1 MSLKGKTRIAI
12 CTPTAGYVRIEW
24 AESLSRLQLE
34 LHKDKR
40 LDVQDSKL
48 FYIAGS
54 VIPYNRQWCVDE
66 AIKWGASHVLFIDD
80 DMSFT
85 PTVVKRLLRSRDL
98 PIVAANATKRVY
110 PIKFMSLDFNGNE
123 VATTAETVG
132 LQEVMMTG
140 NAMILI
146 RTEVFQNLEKPWF
159 AFPYYPKQDMWETE
173 DYYFNRKATEKGYPI
188 VIDHDASKEL
198 IHIGAHHF
206 IYDDRFHK
214 LSERNMSKVED
225 GSSLN

>member
-1 MSLKGKTRIAI
+1 LSLKGKTRIAI

-85 PTVVKRLLRSRDL
+85 PNVVKRLLRSRDL

-110 PIKFMSLDFNGNE
+110 PIKFICADQDTNGRYLIEEPSYDIWLGLAFEDRIDIAYHRRSDTHCRKDQYDEKNVYFKSRGHRDMKKYLFVFVSLFYRIIDE
-123 VATTAETVG
+123 LV
-132 LQEVMMTG
+132 
-140 NAMILI
+140 
-146 RTEVFQNLEKPWF
+146 
-159 AFPYYPKQDMWETE
+159 Y
-173 DYYFNRKATEKGYPI
+173 KASREYEYTQSDE
-188 VIDHDASKEL
+188 E
-198 IHIGAHHF
+198 
-206 IYDDRFHK
+206 
-214 LSERNMSKVED
+214 
-225 GSSLN
+225 